1 MTPLQ
6 ISVLTA
12 LICFAVAV
20 GGDVPGAPRWLR
32 DERTI
37 WCGLAAFIVW
47 HRVRRAHR
55 SARRVFGFA
64 VLSGCRSTKPIPS
77 ASTST

>member
-20 GGDVPGAPRWLR
+20 GGDVPYALRWLR

-37 WCGLAAFIVW
+37 WCGWRLHRLASCSPCSSLCAPRLRLLPF
-47 HRVRRAHR
+47 
-55 SARRVFGFA
+55 
-64 VLSGCRSTKPIPS
+64 
-77 ASTST
+77 